1 METLN
6 MPEKKGKIMWDYDD
20 EADVLYISFGDP
32 KDAEGI
38 DIGEGTIIRVKPGSN
53 IISGVTIINPL
64 GRTLSILGKK
74 QPSARKNKLQANSK

>member
-6 MPEKKGKIMWDYDD
+6 MPEKKDIIKWDYDD
-20 EADVLYISFGDP
+20 EADVLYISFGNP

-38 DIGEGTIIRVKPGSN
+38 DIGEGTIIRVQPGSN
-53 IISGVTIINPL
+53 VISGVTIINPL

-74 QPSARKNKLQANSK
+74 QPSVRKNKLHINSI